1 MLDHASTQVRQLLA
15 RTVQRLRDRGAT
27 ALTRAL
33 RLTGAAVVAYLVAR
47 WLLPSGRSVLAP
59 LTALLVVQVTLFS
72 TLTTGIRR
80 IASVVVGVVV
90 AALFADL
97 VELTW
102 WSLAALV
109 AAGIVV
115 GQLLRLREHL
125 LEVPISAMLVL
136 SIGGAENKTE
146 ARIFETLLGAAVGVL
161 YMLLLPGPVQSRTA
175 GEAVEHQADEMA
187 DLLRRMA
194 VQIGDGVNTERAT
207 EWLEGARS
215 LSRRVGRVDRVLE
228 EADESRRLNVRALGT
243 MDPAPLLTSGLD
255 ALEHSSVSLR
265 SLCRAMVDR
274 SRSAEGEP
282 YPEPTREVLAVLLQ
296 DLADA
301 VSAFGRL
308 VREEAEG
315 EVGAQALRLAQALE
329 AVGEA
334 RVRLTELLLI
344 DRRDDAV
351 DGVRWELD
359 GVLLANVARILREID
374 IEERVRQQD
383 RQREQQQSRR
393 PAVQA
398 VDRLRATS
406 REAVRP
412 VRRRWRRGSNQG
424 R

>member
-1 MLDHASTQVRQLLA
+1 MLDHASTEVRQLLA

-102 WSLAALV
+102 WSLAVLV

-161 YMLLLPGPVQSRTA
+161 YMLLLPGQVQSRTA

-315 EVGAQALRLAQALE
+315 EVGAQAQRLAQALE

-383 RQREQQQSRR
+383 RQREQQQSRP

-412 VRRRWRRGSNQG
+412 VRRRWRRGSNQP

>member
-1 MLDHASTQVRQLLA
+1 MLDHASTEVRQLLA

-315 EVGAQALRLAQALE
+315 EVGAQAQRLAQALE

-383 RQREQQQSRR
+383 RQREQQQSRP

-398 VDRLRATS
+398 VDRLRTTS
-406 REAVRP
+406 REAVFP
-412 VRRRWRRGSNQG
+412 VRRRWRRKAGQP